1 MPRAC
6 SPAGQRPIEP
16 AQGAAGNH
24 RHGDGGEQ
32 RAAHQAEAAAG
43 GLIVVHAGHGGG
55 VEHLLQLRRRRRVAG
70 AVAQVEQGEERLAA
84 LLQRIQNDPQEQNG
98 AGVDH
103 DTTSIFYNA
112 GGRMMRYGPEPFL
125 NALGSRYAAPD
136 QGSAG
141 VGAGGA
147 LDPRLDPYSR
157 AVIEAVDAVSPAVVN
172 LDTADGAASG
182 FIFTPDGFILTNSH
196 VVADAATLTATLADG
211 RQFEARL
218 VGADPETDLAVLHI
232 PGDDLVAA
240 PLGDSSAI
248 RVGQLVIAI
257 GNPYGFQYTVT
268 AGVVS
273 ALGRTLRSDA
283 GRQVND
289 VIQTD
294 APLNPGNSGGPLVT
308 SYGEVVGVNTAAIV
322 PAQGICFATAINTAK
337 YVSMYLMRE
346 GRVRRSYIGIGGHN
360 VAISRQVVRHL
371 QLPVDGG
378 VMVESVEGR
387 GPAGRAG
394 LLRGDVIIAFGDR
407 PISAIDQLDKL
418 LDDQAVGRPTPVTV
432 LRRARVL
439 GLTITPDEYAGG

>member
-1 MPRAC
+1 MR
-6 SPAGQRPIEP
+6 
-16 AQGAAGNH
+16 
-24 RHGDGGEQ
+24 RH
-32 RAAHQAEAAAG
+32 
-43 GLIVVHAGHGGG
+43 
-55 VEHLLQLRRRRRVAG
+55 
-70 AVAQVEQGEERLAA
+70 
-84 LLQRIQNDPQEQNG
+84 
-98 AGVDH
+98 
-103 DTTSIFYNA
+103 
-112 GGRMMRYGPEPFL
+112 GPEPYL

-136 QGSAG
+136 QGGRG
-141 VGAGGA
+141 VEVGGTA
-147 LDPRLDPYSR
+147 DPRLDPYSR
-157 AVIEAVDAVSPAVVN
+157 AVIEAVDAVAPAVVN
-172 LDTADGAASG
+172 LDTAEGAASG

-196 VVADAATLTATLADG
+196 VAADAEALTATLADG
-211 RQFEARL
+211 RQFEAHL
-218 VGADPETDLAVLHI
+218 VGADPETDLAVVRI
-232 PGDDLVAA
+232 SGDDLVAA

-248 RVGQLVIAI
+248 RAGQLVVAI
-257 GNPYGFQYTVT
+257 GNPYGFQSTVT

-273 ALGRTLRSDA
+273 AMGRTLRSDA

-308 SYGEVVGVNTAAIV
+308 SYGEVVGVITSAIL

-371 QLPVDGG
+371 KLAVEAG
-378 VMVESVEGR
+378 VMVESVKVR

-394 LLRGDVIIAFGDR
+394 MLRGDVIIAFGDR

-432 LRRARVL
+432 LRRARL
-439 GLTITPDEYAGG
+439 RHLIITPDEFDGG

>member
-1 MPRAC
+1 
-6 SPAGQRPIEP
+6 
-16 AQGAAGNH
+16 
-24 RHGDGGEQ
+24 
-32 RAAHQAEAAAG
+32 
-43 GLIVVHAGHGGG
+43 
-55 VEHLLQLRRRRRVAG
+55 
-70 AVAQVEQGEERLAA
+70 
-84 LLQRIQNDPQEQNG
+84 
-98 AGVDH
+98 
-103 DTTSIFYNA
+103 
-112 GGRMMRYGPEPFL
+112 MMRYGPEPYL
-125 NALGSRYAAPD
+125 NALGSRHAAPD
-136 QGSAG
+136 QGS
-141 VGAGGA
+141 VGAEAGGMA
-147 LDPRLDPYSR
+147 DPRLDPYSR

-196 VVADAATLTATLADG
+196 VVADAESLTATLADG
-211 RQFEARL
+211 RQFEAHL
-218 VGADPETDLAVLHI
+218 VGADPETDLAVVRI
-232 PGDDLVAA
+232 SGDDLVAA

-248 RVGQLVIAI
+248 RVGQLVVAI

-273 ALGRTLRSDA
+273 AMGRTLRSGG

-371 QLPVDGG
+371 KLRVETG
-378 VMVESVEGR
+378 VMVESVMVR

-418 LDDQAVGRPTPVTV
+418 LDDRAVGQPTPVTV
-432 LRRARVL
+432 LRRARL
-439 GLTITPDEYAGG
+439 RHLTITPDEYDGG

>member
-1 MPRAC
+1 VRA
-6 SPAGQRPIEP
+6 SGPASVPET
-16 AQGAAGNH
+16 
-24 RHGDGGEQ
+24 
-32 RAAHQAEAAAG
+32 AAA
-43 GLIVVHAGHGGG
+43 
-55 VEHLLQLRRRRRVAG
+55 
-70 AVAQVEQGEERLAA
+70 
-84 LLQRIQNDPQEQNG
+84 
-98 AGVDH
+98 
-103 DTTSIFYNA
+103 
-112 GGRMMRYGPEPFL
+112 
-125 NALGSRYAAPD
+125 
-136 QGSAG
+136 
-141 VGAGGA
+141 
-147 LDPRLDPYSR
+147 DPRLDPYSQ

-172 LDTADGAASG
+172 LDTAEGAASG

-196 VVADAATLTATLADG
+196 VVAATEQLTATLADG

-218 VGADPETDLAVLHI
+218 VGADPETDLAVVRI
-232 PGDDLVAA
+232 WGADLVAA

-248 RVGQLVIAI
+248 RVGQLVVAI

-273 ALGRTLRSDA
+273 AMGRTLRSGG

-371 QLPVDGG
+371 KLRVETG
-378 VMVESVEGR
+378 VMVESVMVR

-418 LDDQAVGRPTPVTV
+418 LDDRAVGQPTPVTV
-432 LRRARVL
+432 LRRARL
-439 GLTITPDEYAGG
+439 RHFTITPDEYDGG

>member
-1 MPRAC
+1 M
-6 SPAGQRPIEP
+6 
-16 AQGAAGNH
+16 
-24 RHGDGGEQ
+24 
-32 RAAHQAEAAAG
+32 
-43 GLIVVHAGHGGG
+43 
-55 VEHLLQLRRRRRVAG
+55 
-70 AVAQVEQGEERLAA
+70 
-84 LLQRIQNDPQEQNG
+84 
-98 AGVDH
+98 
-103 DTTSIFYNA
+103 
-112 GGRMMRYGPEPFL
+112 
-125 NALGSRYAAPD
+125 
-136 QGSAG
+136 
-141 VGAGGA
+141 
-147 LDPRLDPYSR
+147 
-157 AVIEAVDAVSPAVVN
+157 
-172 LDTADGAASG
+172 
-182 FIFTPDGFILTNSH
+182 
-196 VVADAATLTATLADG
+196 
-211 RQFEARL
+211 
-218 VGADPETDLAVLHI
+218 GADPETDLAVVRI
-232 PGDDLVAA
+232 SGDDLVAA

-418 LDDQAVGRPTPVTV
+418 LDDQAVGRPTQVTV
-432 LRRARVL
+432 LRRARLL
-439 GLTITPDEYAGG
+439 GLTITPHEYGAG

>member
-1 MPRAC
+1 
-6 SPAGQRPIEP
+6 
-16 AQGAAGNH
+16 
-24 RHGDGGEQ
+24 
-32 RAAHQAEAAAG
+32 
-43 GLIVVHAGHGGG
+43 
-55 VEHLLQLRRRRRVAG
+55 
-70 AVAQVEQGEERLAA
+70 
-84 LLQRIQNDPQEQNG
+84 
-98 AGVDH
+98 
-103 DTTSIFYNA
+103 
-112 GGRMMRYGPEPFL
+112 MRYRPEPFL
-125 NALGSRYAAPD
+125 NALGARYAAPD
-136 QGSAG
+136 PGSTG
-141 VGAGGA
+141 NGGA
-147 LDPRLDPYSR
+147 ADPRLDPYSR

-172 LDTADGAASG
+172 LDTAEGAASG

-196 VVADAATLTATLADG
+196 VVADAETLTATLADG
-211 RQFEARL
+211 RQFEAHV
-218 VGADPETDLAVLHI
+218 VGADPETDLAVVRI
-232 PGDDLVAA
+232 SGDDLVVA

-248 RVGQLVIAI
+248 RVGQLVVAI

-273 ALGRTLRSDA
+273 AMGRTLRSDA

-371 QLPVDGG
+371 KLRVETG
-378 VMVESVEGR
+378 VMVESVMVR

-394 LLRGDVIIAFGDR
+394 LLRGDVIIAFGDH

-418 LDDQAVGRPTPVTV
+418 LDDRAVGQPTEITV
-432 LRRARVL
+432 LRRARVRHL
-439 GLTITPDEYAGG
+439 IITPDEYDGG

>member
-1 MPRAC
+1 M
-6 SPAGQRPIEP
+6 
-16 AQGAAGNH
+16 
-24 RHGDGGEQ
+24 
-32 RAAHQAEAAAG
+32 
-43 GLIVVHAGHGGG
+43 
-55 VEHLLQLRRRRRVAG
+55 RRRG
-70 AVAQVEQGEERLAA
+70 A
-84 LLQRIQNDPQEQNG
+84 
-98 AGVDH
+98 
-103 DTTSIFYNA
+103 
-112 GGRMMRYGPEPFL
+112 EPFL
-125 NALGSRYAAPD
+125 NALGAPFAAPD
-136 QGSAG
+136 PGGGG
-141 VGAGGA
+141 VEVGGTV
-147 LDPRLDPYSR
+147 DPRLDPYSR
-157 AVIEAVDAVSPAVVN
+157 AVIEAVDAVAPAVVN

-182 FIFTPDGFILTNSH
+182 FIFTPDGFVLTNSH
-196 VVADAATLTATLADG
+196 VVADAQTLTATLADG

-218 VGADPETDLAVLHI
+218 VGADPETDLAVVRI
-232 PGDDLVAA
+232 AGDDLVAA

-248 RVGQLVIAI
+248 RVGQLVVAI

-273 ALGRTLRSDA
+273 AMGRTLRSDA

-371 QLPVDGG
+371 KLAVETG
-378 VMVESVEGR
+378 VMVESVKVR

-394 LLRGDVIIAFGDR
+394 LLRGDVIVAFGEQ

-418 LDDQAVGRPTPVTV
+418 LDDRAVGRPTSITV
-432 LRRARVL
+432 LRRARL
-439 GLTITPDEYAGG
+439 RQFTITPEEYDGG

>member
-1 MPRAC
+1 MR
-6 SPAGQRPIEP
+6 
-16 AQGAAGNH
+16 
-24 RHGDGGEQ
+24 D
-32 RAAHQAEAAAG
+32 RAA
-43 GLIVVHAGHGGG
+43 
-55 VEHLLQLRRRRRVAG
+55 
-70 AVAQVEQGEERLAA
+70 
-84 LLQRIQNDPQEQNG
+84 
-98 AGVDH
+98 
-103 DTTSIFYNA
+103 
-112 GGRMMRYGPEPFL
+112 PEPFL
-125 NALGSRYAAPD
+125 NALGPGYAFRSSGPASVPETT
-136 QGSAG
+136 A
-141 VGAGGA
+141 A
-147 LDPRLDPYSR
+147 DPRLDPYSQ
-157 AVIEAVDAVSPAVVN
+157 AVIETVDAVSPAVVN
-172 LDTADGAASG
+172 LDTAEGAASG

-196 VVADAATLTATLADG
+196 VVADAESLTATLADG
-211 RQFEARL
+211 RQFEAHL
-218 VGADPETDLAVLHI
+218 VGADPETDLAVVRI
-232 PGDDLVAA
+232 SGDDLVAA

-248 RVGQLVIAI
+248 RVGQLVVAI

-273 ALGRTLRSDA
+273 AMGRTLRSGG

-371 QLPVDGG
+371 KLRVETG
-378 VMVESVEGR
+378 VMVESVMVR

-418 LDDQAVGRPTPVTV
+418 LDDRAVGQPTPVTV
-432 LRRARVL
+432 LRRARL
-439 GLTITPDEYAGG
+439 RHFTITPDEYDGG